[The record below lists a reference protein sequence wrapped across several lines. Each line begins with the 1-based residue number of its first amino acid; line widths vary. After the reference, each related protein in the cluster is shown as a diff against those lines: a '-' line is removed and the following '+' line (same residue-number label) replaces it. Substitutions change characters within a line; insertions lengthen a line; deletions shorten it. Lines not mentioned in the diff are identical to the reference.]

1 MLGTDRLPYKL
12 TSSRALN
19 KHIGK
24 RKFKMPSV
32 ITKEFQTEW
41 GIKKSCFYLYCL
53 LFLSSMSTSVYCCY
67 VYTILFKNMF
77 KIRMKKKKKKTGR
90 GEIKILCL
98 S

>member
-41 GIKKSCFYLYCL
+41 GIKKSFFYLYCL
-53 LFLSSMSTSVYCCY
+53 LFLSSMSTSVYCCC
-67 VYTILFKNMF
+67 VHTILFKNMF
-77 KIRMKKKKKKTGR
+77 KIRIKKKKTGR